1 MYVCLPVCL
10 VVVGRILAQC
20 DRARTR
26 CSRRWKICSKP
37 WLGVCVRAC
46 VPACVRG
53 CVRVL
58 QFTHIN
64 IEGMSCR
71 KQRHDSFNGV
81 PSIKYLKKRKL

>member
-1 MYVCLPVCL
+1 MIGQGLA
-10 VVVGRILAQC
+10 VVGVG
-20 DRARTR
+20 
-26 CSRRWKICSKP
+26 KFVVN
-37 WLGVCVRAC
+37 LGLVCACVRAC